1 MADSNKY
8 LALLEQEKDTI
19 ASYLPSYLRTD
30 DERDRFFANARAV
43 ADNYLL
49 KGCSPDS
56 LLRCV
61 VDAAKRGLMVG
72 GPERHCAVV
81 PFRTKGGGEMAVL
94 IVQWQGKSFLW
105 QRAGAI
111 IKLKAQVVYEGDDF
125 QLIEGDED
133 RIEHRPDY
141 KADRKPEWL
150 NDLNNIVGAYAIAWL
165 PNGETVHQFVS
176 RSAIRRT
183 MEAVKKKNDGKLGFG
198 WNDWLPEMC
207 RKTAI
212 HRLDGLIQ
220 PQPQM
225 TKEQKEAWALNEH
238 VVSEFE
244 DTVGEKP
251 DDIPIA
257 TDGTHAPTPRRAK
270 VEVVDD
276 AGASGKK
283 KSSPSSTDAPH
294 GPDRLLNDQEQNDL
308 YDGWGALGG
317 KGTALKKFLEANFQV
332 DDLAKLK
339 LSQMNDVTAK
349 MESELAAA

>member
-1 MADSNKY
+1 MADNKY
-8 LALLEQEKDTI
+8 LALLEEQKDTI

-49 KGCSPDS
+49 KNCTPDS

-72 GPERHCAVV
+72 GPEKHCAVV
-81 PFRTKGGGEMAVL
+81 PFKTKSGSEIGQL

-111 IKLKAQVVYEGDDF
+111 KKLKAQVVYDGDDF
-125 QLIEGDED
+125 QLVEGDED
-133 RIEHRPDY
+133 RIEHRPDF
-141 KADRKPEWL
+141 KADRSPSWL

-165 PNGETVHQFVS
+165 PNGEAVHQFVS
-176 RSAIRRT
+176 KSSLRRT

-220 PQPQM
+220 PQPAM
-225 TKEQKEAWALNEH
+225 SAEQKEAWALNEK
-238 VVSEFE
+238 VVGEFA
-244 DTVGEKP
+244 DTVGDRP
-251 DDIPIA
+251 DDIPTA
-257 TDGTHAPTPRRAK
+257 TDGTPAPTPRRASS
-270 VEVVDD
+270 VEVVKQ
-276 AGASGKK
+276 GASGKQ
-283 KSSPSSTDAPH
+283 KSSPASTDAP
-294 GPDRLLNDQEQNDL
+294 PDRLFTDEEQNDC
-308 YDGWGALGG
+308 YESWAALGG
-317 KGTALKKFLEANFQV
+317 KATQLKKFLEANFGV
-332 DDLAKLK
+332 DDLAKLN
-339 LSQMNDVTAK
+339 LSQMDELQSK
-349 MESELAAA
+349 MQETLAA